1 MKSIGKNFFFL
12 SSAEITSKILG
23 FLTTAYLARRIGVD
37 GFGDYGFV
45 VAVYAYLAL
54 IANPGYDIVGTREI
68 VHSEKEQFNVFNS
81 LFLLKSGSTI
91 VSFIILLL
99 ICLVVPFSSTVKQLL
114 MLQSLMLF
122 TIPFT
127 FQFFF
132 RGNNQM
138 HIVAISRFAQSVLY
152 FLFVFLGVRSAEDLP
167 RVPVFF
173 AISSAFALI
182 PMVWILKKNFVWFRG
197 TQWEQLRAYFVSAVT
212 VGAASMCIQVYL
224 NLDTV
229 LLGVFRTN
237 HEVGIYISAYKIVTL
252 ASAIPSLLFASYLP
266 YLISIKSTE
275 TKEWKKFVL
284 TMFTIGLP
292 TGIIINI
299 YAPELTT
306 ILYGKAYDSAV
317 IPLRILS
324 FDIIAVFISITFA
337 QPLLLL
343 GEEKK
348 YLSIVACSAGLNLL
362 LNLFMIPWYGMIGAA
377 ITTVLAESL
386 VAFRSWKAIKR
397 KVESTFIK
405 EISEIV
411 LISGTAVL
419 LMFLCMNI
427 FHWNLTIAVISFI
440 IFYSVITTYWYSNQ
454 IKTIRGIT

>member
-1 MKSIGKNFFFL
+1 
-12 SSAEITSKILG
+12 
-23 FLTTAYLARRIGVD
+23 
-37 GFGDYGFV
+37 
-45 VAVYAYLAL
+45 
-54 IANPGYDIVGTREI
+54 
-68 VHSEKEQFNVFNS
+68 
-81 LFLLKSGSTI
+81 
-91 VSFIILLL
+91 
-99 ICLVVPFSSTVKQLL
+99 
-114 MLQSLMLF
+114 
-122 TIPFT
+122 
-127 FQFFF
+127 
-132 RGNNQM
+132 
-138 HIVAISRFAQSVLY
+138 
-152 FLFVFLGVRSAEDLP
+152 
-167 RVPVFF
+167 
-173 AISSAFALI
+173 
-182 PMVWILKKNFVWFRG
+182 
-197 TQWEQLRAYFVSAVT
+197 
-212 VGAASMCIQVYL
+212 
-224 NLDTV
+224 
-229 LLGVFRTN
+229 
-237 HEVGIYISAYKIVTL
+237 
-252 ASAIPSLLFASYLP
+252 
-266 YLISIKSTE
+266 
-275 TKEWKKFVL
+275 
-284 TMFTIGLP
+284 MFTIGLP